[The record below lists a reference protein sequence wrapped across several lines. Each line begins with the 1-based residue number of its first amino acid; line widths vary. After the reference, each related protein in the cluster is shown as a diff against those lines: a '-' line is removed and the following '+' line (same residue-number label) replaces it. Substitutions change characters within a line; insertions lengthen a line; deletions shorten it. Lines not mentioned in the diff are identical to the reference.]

1 MMIDIVNTHP
11 RYRVRR
17 ALVVRYVRGVLISA
31 RRSRGAIT
39 VVFTNDRTSRRLNR
53 RFLGHDRPTDV
64 IAFSLGDGPNLE
76 GEIYVNLE
84 KARRQA
90 RTYHVTAANEIARL
104 IIHGTL
110 HLFGYDDRTRAKARR
125 MKAREDFLVSHLAG
139 TEKKE
144 RDERK
149 SR

>member
-1 MMIDIVNTHP
+1 MMIDIVNAHP

-17 ALVVRYVRGVLISA
+17 APAIRCVRGVVNSA

-39 VVFTNDRTSRRLNR
+39 VVLCDDRTSRRLNR
-53 RFLGHDRPTDV
+53 RYLAHDRPTDV
-64 IAFSLGDGPNLE
+64 IAFPLGEGSNLE
-76 GEIYVNLE
+76 GEIYVNLDR
-84 KARRQA
+84 ARRQA
-90 RTYHVTAANEIARL
+90 RAYNVTAANETARL

-110 HLFGYDDRTRAKARR
+110 HLLGYDDRTRAKARR
-125 MKAREDFLVSHLAG
+125 MKAREDLLVSHLAG
-139 TEKKE
+139 MVKKE

>member
-1 MMIDIVNTHP
+1 MMIDVVNAHP

-17 ALVVRYVRGVLISA
+17 PLAVRCVGGVLRSA
-31 RRSRGAIT
+31 RRSQGAIT
-39 VVFTNDRTSRRLNR
+39 VVFIDDRMSRRLNR

-64 IAFSLGDGPNLE
+64 IAFPLGEGSNLE

-90 RTYHVTAANEIARL
+90 QTYRVTAANETARL
-104 IIHGTL
+104 VIHGTL
-110 HLFGYDDRTRAKARR
+110 HLLGYDDRTPEDARR
-125 MKAREDFLVSHLAG
+125 MKAREDSLVKQLAG
-139 TEKKE
+139 PKKKE
-144 RDERK
+144 TDERK

>member
-1 MMIDIVNTHP
+1 
-11 RYRVRR
+11 
-17 ALVVRYVRGVLISA
+17 
-31 RRSRGAIT
+31 
-39 VVFTNDRTSRRLNR
+39 VFVDDRMSRRLNR

-64 IAFSLGDGPNLE
+64 IAFPLGEESNLE

-90 RTYHVTAANEIARL
+90 RTYHVSSANETARL

-110 HLFGYDDRTRAKARR
+110 HLLGYDDRTRGKARR

-139 TEKKE
+139 TQTKE
-144 RDERK
+144 TDERK